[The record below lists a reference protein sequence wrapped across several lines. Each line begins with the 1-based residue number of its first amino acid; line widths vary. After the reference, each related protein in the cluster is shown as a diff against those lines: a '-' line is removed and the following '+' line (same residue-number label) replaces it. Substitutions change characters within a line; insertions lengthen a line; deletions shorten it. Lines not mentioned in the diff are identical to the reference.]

1 MPAPWRQAGQVRHVF
16 THFELLLDVYAARV
30 PAIEAEGFL
39 RPAAGLDAEA
49 LPSVMRKCVAVA
61 QAFA

>member
-1 MPAPWRQAGQVRHVF
+1 MSSRISSCSWTF
-16 THFELLLDVYAARV
+16 TAARV